1 MQTTAVAKLGNYT
14 SPEGCLKRAEE
25 LYKQDG
31 LWQDAL
37 SVLHVGLLNRRT
49 KTNMLILEKLM
60 MLMIDICTD
69 KLTTLYLKEDIGH
82 FRNLCQH
89 QSTNLLEK
97 VLSYLRN
104 KSEKVFIELE
114 KQYGTERLMAYL
126 SDAPEELDSTVINEQ
141 DATPDELIILAYT
154 NLDYLEEKQT
164 LQPRAFFF
172 LDICKNILDTL
183 RSNSKLLE
191 FYNDTA
197 RKVFAF
203 CKKYKCKREFRR
215 VSETLH
221 SHFNQ
226 IIKMD
231 KQSEQNSK
239 IPHPINLDEEDQ
251 IA

>member
-1 MQTTAVAKLGNYT
+1 
-14 SPEGCLKRAEE
+14 
-25 LYKQDG
+25 
-31 LWQDAL
+31 
-37 SVLHVGLLNRRT
+37 
-49 KTNMLILEKLM
+49 
-60 MLMIDICTD
+60 MIDICTD
-69 KLTTLYLKEDIGH
+69 KLTTAFLKEDIGH

-104 KSEKVFIELE
+104 KSEKVFNELE
-114 KQYGTERLMAYL
+114 KEYGTEKLMAYL
-126 SDAPEELDSTVINEQ
+126 SDAPEELDASVINEQ
-141 DATPDELIILAYT
+141 DASPDELIFLAYT
-154 NLDYLEEKQT
+154 NLDYLEEKHSV
-164 LQPRAFFF
+164 QPRAFFF
-172 LDICKNILDTL
+172 LDICKHILDTL
-183 RSNSKLLE
+183 RSNSRLLE

-226 IIKMD
+226 IIKLD
-231 KQSEQNSK
+231 KSNEQNSK
-239 IPHPINLDEEDQ
+239 IPHPIKLDEEDQ

>member
-1 MQTTAVAKLGNYT
+1 MI
-14 SPEGCLKRAEE
+14 
-25 LYKQDG
+25 
-31 LWQDAL
+31 
-37 SVLHVGLLNRRT
+37 
-49 KTNMLILEKLM
+49 ILEKLM
-60 MLMIDICTD
+60 VEMIDICAD
-69 KLTTLYLKEDIGH
+69 KLTTNYLKEDIGH

-97 VLSYLRN
+97 VLTYLRN
-104 KSEKVFIELE
+104 KSEKVFIALE
-114 KQYGTERLMAYL
+114 KEYGVEKLMGYL

-141 DATPDELIILAYT
+141 DATPDDLLFLAYT
-154 NLDYLEEKQT
+154 NLDYLEEKHAI
-164 LQPRAFFF
+164 QPRAFFF

-191 FYNDTA
+191 FYNETA

-226 IIKMD
+226 IIKLD
-231 KQSEQNSK
+231 KSNE
-239 IPHPINLDEEDQ
+239 
-251 IA
+251 